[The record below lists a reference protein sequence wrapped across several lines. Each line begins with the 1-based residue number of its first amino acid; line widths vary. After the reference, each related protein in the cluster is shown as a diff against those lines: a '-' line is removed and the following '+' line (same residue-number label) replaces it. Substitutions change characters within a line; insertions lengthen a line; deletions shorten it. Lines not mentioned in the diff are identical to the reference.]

1 MNRRIAAFAI
11 ASIAVLGL
19 AGCSSPATDGAT
31 DDLKGSTDEVDTNQ
45 SVADARGIV
54 LPELQEASSELASLD
69 MTTAAEDPQ
78 GTVDSFAVFVDALG
92 ETVGNVSN
100 PEVKAATSAVH
111 ENFVALSDV
120 LQKVVVDQ
128 DLSAASDMTG
138 ITTEL
143 TESATALQELCS

>member
-1 MNRRIAAFAI
+1 
-11 ASIAVLGL
+11 
-19 AGCSSPATDGAT
+19 
-31 DDLKGSTDEVDTNQ
+31 
-45 SVADARGIV
+45 
-54 LPELQEASSELASLD
+54 

-120 LQKVVVDQ
+120 RQKVVVDQ